1 MNAFKTFVGT
11 AAILYYS
18 SVDTQNVKLCKNVIR
33 KSVEPRFRYDL
44 IVPTLLKQRSMMSYI
59 LMEWPT
65 LKHGRINISRTNS
78 LCKSTPLYRV
88 IILDGKL
95 DCWLNSDTLGSWW
108 GATVAAYCTF
118 RMTEHPKLKST
129 GRFFSFQN
137 GHPVVL
143 QLDHQTQGI
152 VTSVSRKLSV
162 NNVSIRG

>member
-118 RMTEHPKLKST
+118 RMTEHPKLKI
-129 GRFFSFQN
+129 FSFQN

-162 NNVSIRG
+162 NNVSMSG